1 MRQYAVYEPTLN
13 PNPDGYPLVIGLHG
27 TGANGYEFMATASLV
42 QKANDEQFIVACP
55 NALHHHNSKYFNAG
69 DGYEQLTDG
78 TDDLGFISAVI
89 GAVS

>member
-1 MRQYAVYEPTLN
+1 
-13 PNPDGYPLVIGLHG
+13 
-27 TGANGYEFMATASLV
+27 MAIPSLSDYTV
-42 QKANDEQFIVACP
+42 PAPMGMNLWQRPVWFKKANDEQFIVACP